1 MKRSQWDVV
10 GHWEVACGRRPL
22 LVTTMTTPTTKTR
35 WVDEETHEETPVE
48 TFVEKNVTP

>member
-1 MKRSQWDVV
+1 M
-10 GHWEVACGRRPL
+10 
-22 LVTTMTTPTTKTR
+22 TTMTTR